1 MTYSADLI
9 ELQVSDPWDLVTE
22 CGDAPIRGVLRDRS
36 PDEARIE
43 LVRPVTIQGRTYASV
58 LVRPRHFDQRL
69 DALDVPVAV
78 NATFLSETF
87 EHGIAAIAT
96 LNLVQTS
103 PRD

>member
-1 MTYSADLI
+1 
-9 ELQVSDPWDLVTE
+9 
-22 CGDAPIRGVLRDRS
+22 
-36 PDEARIE
+36 
-43 LVRPVTIQGRTYASV
+43 
-58 LVRPRHFDQRL
+58 L

-78 NATFLSETF
+78 NATFLSETI